1 MRFEEPADPIGEPG
15 KYVHIAEALRQ
26 SPSAWALVFEDT
38 HKNYA
43 LWIKQA
49 ILKGFEPAG
58 SFEATCR
65 NQDQKTGVAG
75 KIYARF
81 VGEGEL

>member
-1 MRFEEPADPIGEPG
+1 
-15 KYVHIAEALRQ
+15 
-26 SPSAWALVFEDT
+26 
-38 HKNYA
+38 
-43 LWIKQA
+43 LWMKQA

-58 SFEATCR
+58 AFEATCR

-81 VGEGEL
+81 VGEGE

>member
-1 MRFEEPADPIGEPG
+1 MRFEEPAEPIGEPG

-26 SPSAWALVFEDT
+26 RPGEWALVFEDI

-43 LWIKQA
+43 LWMKQA

-58 SFEATCR
+58 AFEATCR

-81 VGEGEL
+81 VGEGEQ

>member
-1 MRFEEPADPIGEPG
+1 MRFEEPAEPIGEPG
-15 KYVHIAEALRQ
+15 KYVQIAETLRL
-26 SPSAWALVFEDT
+26 SPNAWALVFENT

-58 SFEATCR
+58 AFEATCR
-65 NQDQKTGVAG
+65 NQNQKTGVAG

-81 VGEGEL
+81 VGKGEQ